1 MTTNHTRIP
10 RYLLCLVVISGLTVA
25 FVPNVGPFGGGT
37 RRQKVIHDTSNNNIR
52 QKKRQSVTELNMVF
66 DFFKKRS
73 EEGLEQ
79 LSKLSDAAAK
89 GNLGRGLVDVATYT
103 QETNQAF
110 ADGLAKSRNR
120 FLSNLETLFTGSE
133 DVLEDLQDIL
143 LQADLGTVTADE
155 IVEEVKNLRE
165 DSTKF
170 LSKDDLLSVMRGK
183 LIETLEV
190 GNGAIRFS
198 GATEDIPTVIF
209 VMGANGM
216 GK

>member
-1 MTTNHTRIP
+1 MTTMNSILLRH
-10 RYLLCLVVISGLTVA
+10 LLCLALISSLVA
-25 FVPNVGPFGGGT
+25 GFVPNVGPFGG
-37 RRQKVIHDTSNNNIR
+37 RKAAQKNT
-52 QKKRQSVTELNMVF
+52 RQSVVELNMVF

-79 LSKLSDAAAK
+79 LSKLSDAASK
-89 GNLGRGLVDVATYT
+89 GNLGQGLADVATYT
-103 QETNQAF
+103 QVTNQAF

-143 LQADLGTVTADE
+143 LQADLGTATADE
-155 IVEEVKNLRE
+155 IVEEVKSLRE

-183 LIETLEV
+183 LIETLDV
-190 GNGAIRFS
+190 RA
-198 GATEDIPTVIF
+198 
-209 VMGANGM
+209 
-216 GK
+216 